1 MMSLQCEIFIS
12 HPEFHNL
19 FLEYQSHL
27 SYVFFPTFFIH
38 FINCSYPLDVR
49 NPGREGACVI
59 ARTKTH
65 RRPHVTRTRRIY
77 RQICFVALT
86 TERTTHSCRI
96 SVIQG
101 YLGESDRPVW
111 RAICDV
117 IGGSRKICCSWLG
130 FPYKHFIRAQLTNY
144 YCYYPLFISMFACL
158 SSSIHIYDC
167 LSIIICLYLCLS
179 IYYLFISMPVYLL
192 LFVYIYACLLS
203 FIYIYACLSIIVY
216 LCLCLSIY
224 HLFISMPIYLLLFIY
239 SEFISM
245 PVYLFLFYSFFIF

>member
-65 RRPHVTRTRRIY
+65 RRPPVTRTRRIY

-96 SVIQG
+96 LVIQG
-101 YLGESDRPVW
+101 YLGESARPVW

-117 IGGSRKICCSWLG
+117 IGGSRKICCSLAR
-130 FPYKHFIRAQLTNY
+130 FPLQALHTRAT
-144 YCYYPLFISMFACL
+144 
-158 SSSIHIYDC
+158 HE
-167 LSIIICLYLCLS
+167 
-179 IYYLFISMPVYLL
+179 LL
-192 LFVYIYACLLS
+192 LLLS
-203 FIYIYACLSIIVY
+203 FIYIYACLSII
-216 LCLCLSIY
+216 
-224 HLFISMPIYLLLFIY
+224 IY
-239 SEFISM
+239 S
-245 PVYLFLFYSFFIF
+245 YL